1 LYKQEFYKEDEM
13 DKRTKIMNRL
23 NEDYKMLE
31 GLGYEVVGVFL
42 VGSQNYELDYDGSD
56 IDTRAMVL
64 PSFEDFVLN
73 KKLVSYTIELPITK
87 EHVDVKDIRLLFENY
102 KKQNCN
108 FLETMFTDYSLV
120 NNKYVDK
127 IQPIFDTKEKIA
139 RFDIYKGLNSM
150 AGMSLE
156 KLAAMEKRYPSLVE
170 KIDKFG
176 YDPKQIHHVLRLNDF
191 IKKFISGIDYK
202 KCMIPDNKEFLI
214 EVKKGN
220 IYNLEEAKVVAK
232 QTCKE
237 TYAIAKEYMN
247 NNPNTL
253 EDDVEMVNNTMTKVL
268 LDIFKKRFN
277 N

>member
-1 LYKQEFYKEDEM
+1 M